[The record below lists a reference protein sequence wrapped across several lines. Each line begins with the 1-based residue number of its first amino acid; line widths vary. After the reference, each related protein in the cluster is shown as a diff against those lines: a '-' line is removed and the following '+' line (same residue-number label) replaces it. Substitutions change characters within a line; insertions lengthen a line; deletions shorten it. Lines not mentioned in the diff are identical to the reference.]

1 MASQFQFLTPAT
13 MDSAGA
19 LMHTLFVY
27 EGPDWCLEELQNPAG
42 TVVRC
47 WSYEILETGTTPCGT
62 LFREVHPRPRDWVGS
77 CLLRTLQIPCMI
89 LKGDEKG
96 VWLQA
101 GGWNRL
107 QWNSMEFAAAEAW
120 RLQPPAAAA
129 VRSPPTSSVVP
140 RTAPAAAGNSA
151 ASAATGSA
159 ATGSAATGSAARGST
174 ATGRTNRGRGGG
186 HGRGRGR
193 GIGGGRGG
201 GGRGAAASNVCQ
213 IRLPATGH

>member
-1 MASQFQFLTPAT
+1 MSATGGETSPA
-13 MDSAGA
+13 
-19 LMHTLFVY
+19 HTLFVY

-62 LFREVHPRPRDWVGS
+62 LFREVHLRPRDWVGS
-77 CLLRTLQIPCMI
+77 CLLRTLQIPCRI
-89 LKGDEKG
+89 LKEDEKG

-120 RLQPPAAAA
+120 RLQPAAAAA

-140 RTAPAAAGNSA
+140 RTAPAAAGNFA
-151 ASAATGSA
+151 ASAATGST
-159 ATGSAATGSAARGST
+159 ATGST

-186 HGRGRGR
+186 YGRGRGR
-193 GIGGGRGG
+193 GGG
-201 GGRGAAASNVCQ
+201 GGRGEGRGGAATSNVCQ